1 MSGTFGHELSIEL
14 AAAPEAVWAIVA
26 DYGRDPEWRKG
37 VSMRH
42 EPAGLVREGTRTFE
56 DLLFFGKNHHTE
68 ARIHDV
74 VSGRFF
80 RFTSLDGN
88 VTGSRRVEPHAGGSR
103 LTVAVQ
109 VKVPSR
115 LFAPLA
121 GWLYRREVQ
130 GNLRRLQALL
140 QTDAHPEAA
149 LEFKD

>member
-26 DYGRDPEWRKG
+26 DYGRDHEWRKG
-37 VSMRH
+37 VAVRH
-42 EPAGLVREGTRTFE
+42 EPAGLVREGTRTSE
-56 DLLFFGKNHHTE
+56 DLLFMGKKHHTE

-74 VSGRFF
+74 VPGRYF
-80 RFTSLDGN
+80 RFSSMDGN
-88 VTGSRRVEPHAGGSR
+88 VTGFRRVEAHAGGSR

-109 VKVPSR
+109 VNVPSR

-121 GWLYRREVQ
+121 GWLYRRAVQ

-140 QTDAHPEAA
+140 GTAVHPEAA
-149 LEFKD
+149 LGLRD

>member
-14 AAAPEAVWAIVA
+14 AAPPEAVWAIVA

-37 VSMRH
+37 VRMH
-42 EPAGLVREGTRTFE
+42 HQPAGPVREGTRTFE
-56 DLLFFGKNHHTE
+56 DLLFFGRNHHTE

-74 VSGRFF
+74 VPGRFF
-80 RFTSLDGN
+80 RFTSDDGN
-88 VTGSRRVEPHAGGSR
+88 VTGSRKVEPHAGGSR

-109 VKVPSR
+109 VRVPSR

-140 QTDAHPEAA
+140 QAHGHPEAA
-149 LEFKD
+149 LGLGD